1 MKLVQV
7 SRKYKNI
14 IQDYKNEYL
23 KYHNKVNGS
32 CGIHNYSNLDDWF
45 DEIEKIVLG
54 KSTKR
59 IQSSTYMCMVAD
71 KMVGIIDIRHHLP
84 KEWYTA
90 GHIGYSVRPSERNKG
105 YATLALRKA
114 LQITKKLEINPIL
127 ITCSKSNIISNKV
140 IIKNGGV
147 LQGEIVEHNQEHLI
161 FRINL

>member
-1 MKLVQV
+1 
-7 SRKYKNI
+7 
-14 IQDYKNEYL
+14 
-23 KYHNKVNGS
+23 
-32 CGIHNYSNLDDWF
+32 
-45 DEIEKIVLG
+45 
-54 KSTKR
+54 
-59 IQSSTYMCMVAD
+59 D

>member
-1 MKLVQV
+1 MRLVQV

-14 IQDYKNEYL
+14 IQDYKDEYL
-23 KYHNKVNGS
+23 IYHNKVNGS

-45 DEIEKIVLG
+45 DEIDKIVLG

-59 IQSSTYMCMVAD
+59 IQSSTYMCMIDD
-71 KMVGIIDIRHHLP
+71 KMIGIIDIRHHLP

-105 YATLALRKA
+105 YASLALREA

-127 ITCSKSNIISNKV
+127 ITCSKNNLIGSKV

-147 LQGEIVEHNQEHLI
+147 LQEEIVEDYEEHLI

>member
-14 IQDYKNEYL
+14 IQDYKDEYL
-23 KYHNKVNGS
+23 IHHNKVNGS
-32 CGIHNYSNLDDWF
+32 CGIHNYFDLDDWF
-45 DEIEKIVLG
+45 DEIDKIVLG

-59 IQSSTYMCMVAD
+59 IQSSTYMCMVDD

-114 LQITKKLEINPIL
+114 LQITKKLNINPII

-140 IIKNGGV
+140 IIKNGGI
-147 LQGEIVEHNQEHLI
+147 LHDEIIEHNQEHLV
-161 FRINL
+161 FKINL